1 MQTYS
6 YNADGNVT
14 AATQTGT
21 GTEKAGYTGAWQ
33 RYPSPVQSNV
43 TVSATCTKITTYYT
57 VTFVADGFTVKTMQ
71 VYSGYILKDSDY
83 PSVPEKLGCD
93 GHGHKWRVFPD
104 NRIDFVK

>member
-1 MQTYS
+1 MPVYPAFS
-6 YNADGNVT
+6 VPVPVCV
-14 AATQTGT
+14 
-21 GTEKAGYTGAWQ
+21 EKAGYTGAWQ
-33 RYPSPVQSNV
+33 RYTAPVHSNV
-43 TVSATCTKITTYYT
+43 TVSATYTKITTYYT